1 MNIPE
6 DERIRVLLIPD
17 RIQWILGTIAK
28 EIAKW
33 NPELDLTIIS
43 EAYINSHIDDP
54 RCFLNSFDVVHFL
67 GELLYGRYGD
77 GVHST
82 TISSIHHVTDW
93 EMVKGNVLADMVVV
107 GSREWEK
114 CLISKGVPEAKVFLM
129 PYGVDTDVFVPLSPK
144 KRRKLRRRIGLS
156 EESIAVGFFAN
167 SSYSTG
173 KDRKG
178 TDILLEAF
186 RVLRGRSDKEIVLIL
201 AGIGWE
207 RFEQTFLEYGI
218 PHFHFDFVLNHE
230 DMSQKYG
237 ILDFY
242 LITSRIEGGPVT
254 LLEAMSCGVPVI
266 TTPVGMAIDVV
277 RDVYNGIMIP
287 KEDPEAVAGK
297 LIELMENP
305 ELAFSIANNARDTMV
320 NSYKWQDS
328 ARRIPDL
335 YEKAL
340 NAHSRREHA
349 GNNLQQIDAG
359 KRLKAT
365 FILKKREIFIE
376 EQLLWADYL
385 LAVERRASFRIVLML
400 CVRYPWNPRI
410 WRHLFVRFGGERT
423 ISCFVKLKA
432 LLRRAK
438 LTH

>member
-1 MNIPE
+1 MK
-6 DERIRVLLIPD
+6 VLLIPD
-17 RIQWILGTIAK
+17 QIQWILGTIAR

-33 NPELDLTIIS
+33 NPELDFTIVS

-54 RCFLNSFDVVHFL
+54 RSFFNSFDVVHFL
-67 GELLYGRYGD
+67 FNFIYGHYGHAI
-77 GVHST
+77 HSA

-93 EMVKGNVLADMVVV
+93 ETVKGNMLADMVVV

-114 CLISKGVPEAKVFLM
+114 YLISKGVPESNIFLM
-129 PYGVDTDVFVPLSPK
+129 PYGVDTDVFMPLSPK
-144 KRRKLRRRIGLS
+144 KRCKLRQKIGLS

-178 TDILLEAF
+178 TDILIEAF
-186 RVLRGRSDKEIVLIL
+186 RILRSRSDKEIVLIL

-207 RFEQTFLEYGI
+207 RFEGTFLEYDI

-277 RDVYNGIMIP
+277 RDGYNGIMIP
-287 KEDPEAVAGK
+287 KEDPEAVATK
-297 LIELMENP
+297 LIELIDNP
-305 ELAFSIANNARDTMV
+305 DLASSIADNGRDTMV
-320 NSYKWQDS
+320 TSYKWEDS
-328 ARRIPDL
+328 ARRIPHL

-340 NAHSRREHA
+340 KAHSRREHA
-349 GNNLQQIDAG
+349 GNNLPQIDAG
-359 KRLKAT
+359 KRVKAT
-365 FILKKREIFIE
+365 FIPKKRQIFIQ

-385 LAVERRASFRIVLML
+385 LAVERRTSFRIVLML
-400 CVRYPWNPRI
+400 CMRYPWNLRV
-410 WRHLFVRFGGERT
+410 WRRLFMRFGGERT